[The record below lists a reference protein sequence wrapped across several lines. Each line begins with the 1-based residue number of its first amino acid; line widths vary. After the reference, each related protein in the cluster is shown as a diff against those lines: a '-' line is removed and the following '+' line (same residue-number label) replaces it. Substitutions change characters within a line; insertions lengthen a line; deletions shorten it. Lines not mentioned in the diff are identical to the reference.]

1 MAIDTQ
7 TSIAIIGAGAM
18 GSGIAQVAA
27 QAGHRVY
34 LHDQREG
41 AAEAGRD
48 GVAKQLQ
55 RRVDKGKMQQQDLDA
70 IINRIHPVANLE
82 EISDA
87 GLVIEAIIEDLNI
100 KRQLLATLEELCTE
114 EAILATNTSSISV
127 TALGAEMKKPERL
140 VGMHF
145 FNPAPLMALVEVV
158 MGLATSKT
166 VAEIVHATA
175 TAWGKKPVYATS
187 TPGFIVNRVARPFYA
202 ESLRLMQ
209 EQATDAAT
217 LDAIIREAGQFR
229 MGAFELT
236 DLIGHDV
243 NYAVTN
249 TVFNSY
255 YHDPRFLPSLI
266 QKELVEAGRL
276 GRKNGQGFY
285 SYGEGAEK
293 PEPQTEPAHQCDET
307 VVIAEG
313 NPGVAAPLL
322 ERLRE
327 AGLTIV
333 ERDGPGQL
341 RFGDAVLA
349 LTDGRMAT
357 ERAAATGT
365 SNLVLFDL
373 AFDYS
378 TTSRLALAPAD
389 QASEAA
395 VSAACA
401 LLQKAGTAV
410 SLVADRPGLVVM
422 RTVAM
427 LANEAADAALHGVAT
442 MEDIDLAM
450 KAGLNYPDGPLSWSD
465 RLGAGVVFNVLTN
478 IQNSYSED
486 RYRPALLLRKNA
498 FAQKGFYS

>member
-1 MAIDTQ
+1 
-7 TSIAIIGAGAM
+7 
-18 GSGIAQVAA
+18 
-27 QAGHRVY
+27 
-34 LHDQREG
+34 
-41 AAEAGRD
+41 
-48 GVAKQLQ
+48 
-55 RRVDKGKMQQQDLDA
+55 
-70 IINRIHPVANLE
+70 
-82 EISDA
+82 
-87 GLVIEAIIEDLNI
+87 
-100 KRQLLATLEELCTE
+100 
-114 EAILATNTSSISV
+114 
-127 TALGAEMKKPERL
+127 
-140 VGMHF
+140 
-145 FNPAPLMALVEVV
+145 
-158 MGLATSKT
+158 
-166 VAEIVHATA
+166 
-175 TAWGKKPVYATS
+175 
-187 TPGFIVNRVARPFYA
+187 
-202 ESLRLMQ
+202 
-209 EQATDAAT
+209 
-217 LDAIIREAGQFR
+217 